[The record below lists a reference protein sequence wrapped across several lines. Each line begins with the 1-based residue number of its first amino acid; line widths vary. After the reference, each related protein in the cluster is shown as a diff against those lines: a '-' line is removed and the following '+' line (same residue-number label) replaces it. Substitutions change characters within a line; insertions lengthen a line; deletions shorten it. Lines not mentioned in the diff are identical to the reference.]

1 VFDFVPDCVF
11 DIIPESL
18 LAFVGI
24 PTRPER
30 KETVDAFV
38 RTFAQCAPDS

>member
-24 PTRPER
+24 PTSGQRDRP
-30 KETVDAFV
+30 
-38 RTFAQCAPDS
+38 